1 MDDEIFAL
9 EKTTRFKPEMVLAP
23 RTARDVLSIAFRRRR
38 LLIACVVATLAA
50 TILGAWLL
58 PRYQGETKLLIMRQ
72 RVDPVL
78 SPTPQENTFAVSA
91 VPVVTD
97 EELRSEVELL
107 SSYDLAQQVVESV
120 HPEKK
125 SKPSPLAFLTA
136 WTRWFSTPQ
145 EREAGAVQQL
155 MKDMDVDVA
164 KGSNVIV
171 VTYKNQ
177 NPEVIK
183 EVLDKLVQLYT
194 ARHGQIDHPSGQYN
208 FFQQQTAEYKAGL
221 DQAEAALA
229 NFPKQYGVV
238 DPAASRD
245 LVLQKLTE
253 FQANLHQTRVSISD
267 AQSRVQDLQ
276 AQLTRTPGRITTA
289 LKRADNPQL
298 LQQLKST
305 LLDLQLKRVQLGS
318 QFQPTYRSVQE
329 LDKQI
334 ADTKAA
340 IQAQETQPVQE
351 ATTDIDP
358 THAWLRGELAKA
370 KADLA
375 GLQATQAALVKTVD
389 NYEASARDL
398 DQKAI
403 VQHDLQRKATS
414 EEDEYLMYL
423 RKREQAR
430 ASDVMDSD
438 RMFNIAVAEPPTVPA
453 LPSHSPALFALV
465 IFLFMALL
473 SCAIF
478 WALEYFDRTFRA
490 RTQVE
495 AFLNVPVLAAVPYQS
510 NGNRRHLRWHRNRA
524 KALLPGTLDLDD
536 VNLGEDELSKEGSK
550 KRHEQ
555 EL

>member
-9 EKTTRFKPEMVLAP
+9 EKTRRVKSEIVFAP
-23 RTARDVLSIAFRRRR
+23 RTVKDVFSIAFRHRR
-38 LLIACVVATLAA
+38 LLVACLVLTLVATIA
-50 TILGAWLL
+50 GAWLL
-58 PRYQGETKLLIMRQ
+58 PRYKGEAKLLVMRQ

-78 SPTPQENTFAVSA
+78 SPSPQENTFSVSA
-91 VPVVTD
+91 LPVVTD
-97 EELRSEVELL
+97 EELRSQVELL
-107 SSYDLAQQVVESV
+107 SSYDLAQQVVEAV

-125 SKPSPLAFLTA
+125 TKPSPFAFLTA

-145 EREAGAVQQL
+145 EREAGAVEQL
-155 MKDMDVDVA
+155 MKDMNVDVA

-183 EVLDKLVQLYT
+183 EVLDKLVQFYT
-194 ARHGQIDHPSGQYN
+194 ARHGQIDRPPGQYD
-208 FFQQQTAEYKAGL
+208 FFQQQTQAYKTSL
-221 DQAEAALA
+221 DQAEAALS
-229 NFPKQYGVV
+229 NFPTQYGVV

-245 LVLQKLTE
+245 LVLQKLNE
-253 FQANLHQTRVSISD
+253 FQASLHQTRVSISD
-267 AQSRVQDLQ
+267 ARSRVHDLQ
-276 AQLTRTPGRITTA
+276 TQITRTPGRITTA
-289 LKRADNPQL
+289 LKRSDNPQL

-305 LLDLQLKRVQLGS
+305 LLDLQLKHVQLSS

-358 THAWLRGELAKA
+358 THAWLTGELAKA

-375 GLQATQAALVKTVD
+375 GLQATQAALVKTVT

-403 VQHDLQRKATS
+403 IQHDLQRKATS
-414 EEDEYLMYL
+414 EEQEYLMYL
-423 RKREQAR
+423 RKREEAR
-430 ASDVMDSD
+430 ASDLMDSN
-438 RMFNIAVAEPPTVPA
+438 RMFNIAVAEPPTVPGV
-453 LPSHSPALFALV
+453 PSHSPALFAVV

-495 AFLNVPVLAAVPYQS
+495 AFLNVPVLAAVPYHS
-510 NGNRRHLRWHRNRA
+510 NGNGHHLRWHKSKT
-524 KALLPGTLDLDD
+524 KALLPGAL
-536 VNLGEDELSKEGSK
+536 NLENANLEEGELFREGSQ
-550 KRHEQ
+550 KRHE
-555 EL
+555 

>member
-9 EKTTRFKPEMVLAP
+9 EKTAHLKPEIVFAP
-23 RTARDVLSIAFRRRR
+23 RTVRDVVSIAFRRRR
-38 LLIACVVATLAA
+38 LLIACVALTCAA

-58 PRYQGETKLLIMRQ
+58 PRYKGETKLLVTRR

-91 VPVVTD
+91 LPVVTD

-107 SSYDLAQQVVESV
+107 SSYDLAQQVVQAV

-125 SKPSPLAFLTA
+125 AKPSPLAFLTA
-136 WTRWFSTPQ
+136 WMRWFSTPQ

-171 VTYKNQ
+171 VTYKNK

-183 EVLDKLVQLYT
+183 EVLDKLVQVYT
-194 ARHGQIDHPSGQYN
+194 ARHAQIDRPPGQAS
-208 FFQQQTAEYKAGL
+208 FFQQQTEQYKSGL
-221 DQAEAALA
+221 DQAEAALS
-229 NFPKQYGVV
+229 NFPVKYGVV

-245 LVLQKLTE
+245 LVLQKLNE

-267 AQSRVQDLQ
+267 AKSRVSDLQ

-289 LKRADNPQL
+289 LKRSDNPQL

-305 LLDLQLKRVQLGS
+305 LLDLELKRVQLRS

-329 LDKQI
+329 LEKQI
-334 ADTKAA
+334 TDTKAS
-340 IQAQETQPVQE
+340 IQAQESQPVQE
-351 ATTDIDP
+351 STTDIDP
-358 THAWLRGELAKA
+358 THAWLTGELAKA

-375 GLQATQAALVKTVD
+375 GLQATQAALLTTVAK
-389 NYEASARDL
+389 YENSARDL
-398 DQKAI
+398 DQKSI
-403 VQHDLQRKATS
+403 IQHDLQRNATS
-414 EEDEYLMYL
+414 EEQEYLMYQ
-423 RKREQAR
+423 RKQQEAQ
-430 ASDVMDSD
+430 ASDMMDSD
-438 RMFNIAVAEPPTVPA
+438 RLFNVAVAEPPTVPD
-453 LPSHSPALFALV
+453 LPSHSSALFAVV

-473 SCAIF
+473 CCAIF

-490 RTQVE
+490 STQVE
-495 AFLNVPVLAAVPYQS
+495 AFLNVPLLAAVPYQS
-510 NGNRRHLRWHRNRA
+510 NGNGHRLRWHKSRT
-524 KALLPGTLDLDD
+524 KALLPGTLDLEDA
-536 VNLGEDELSKEGSK
+536 NLEEDELSKGGSK

>member
-9 EKTTRFKPEMVLAP
+9 EKTAHVKPDIVFAP
-23 RTARDVLSIAFRRRR
+23 VTARDVLSIAFRRRR
-38 LLIACVVATLAA
+38 LLIACAALTLLA
-50 TILGAWLL
+50 TIAGAWLL
-58 PRYQGETKLLIMRQ
+58 PRYKGETKLLVTRQ

-78 SPTPQENTFAVSA
+78 SPSPQENTFAVSA
-91 VPVVTD
+91 LPVVTD
-97 EELRSEVELL
+97 EELRSQVEML
-107 SSYDLAQQVVESV
+107 SSYDLAQQVVEAV

-125 SKPSPLAFLTA
+125 AKRSPFAFLTA

-145 EREAGAVQQL
+145 EREAGAVEQL

-164 KGSNVIV
+164 KGSNVIE

-183 EVLDKLVQLYT
+183 EVLNKLVQFYV
-194 ARHGQIDHPSGQYN
+194 ARRGQVDRPSGQYA
-208 FFQQQTAEYKAGL
+208 FFQQQTQQYKSSL
-221 DQAEAALA
+221 DQAEAALT

-245 LVLQKLTE
+245 LVLQKLNE

-267 AQSRVQDLQ
+267 AQSRVHDLQ
-276 AQLTRTPGRITTA
+276 AQITKTPGRITTA

-305 LLDLQLKRVQLGS
+305 LLDLQLKRVQLRS
-318 QFQPTYRSVQE
+318 QFQPTYRSVQDLE
-329 LDKQI
+329 KQI

-340 IQAQETQPVQE
+340 IKAQETQPVQE
-351 ATTDIDP
+351 ATTDVDP
-358 THAWLRGELAKA
+358 THTWLTGELAKA

-375 GLQATQAALVKTVD
+375 GLQATQAALLKTVAS
-389 NYEASARDL
+389 YEDSARDL

-403 VQHDLQRKATS
+403 IQHDLQRRASS
-414 EEDEYLMYL
+414 EEQEYLMYL
-423 RKREQAR
+423 RKREEAR
-430 ASDVMDSD
+430 ASDMMDSD
-438 RMFNIAVAEPPTVPA
+438 RMFNIAVAEPPTVPG
-453 LPSHSPALFALV
+453 LPSHSPALFAVV

-473 SCAIF
+473 SFAIF

-495 AFLNVPVLAAVPYQS
+495 AFLNVPVLAAIPYQA
-510 NGNRRHLRWHRNRA
+510 NGNGRRLRWHRA
-524 KALLPGTLDLDD
+524 MLPAHL
-536 VNLGEDELSKEGSK
+536 NLQGENLAEGEFSKEGLPK
-550 KRHEQ
+550 VP
-555 EL
+555 